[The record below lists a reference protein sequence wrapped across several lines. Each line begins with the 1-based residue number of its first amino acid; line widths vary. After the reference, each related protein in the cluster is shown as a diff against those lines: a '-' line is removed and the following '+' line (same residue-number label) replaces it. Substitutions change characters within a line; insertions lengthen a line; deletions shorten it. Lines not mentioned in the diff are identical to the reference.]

1 MPMANSTQ
9 ALLSAHSQYLANK
22 THRNFNEQK

>member
-1 MPMANSTQ
+1 MPIAASTK

-22 THRNFNEQK
+22 THINFNEQA